1 MMMSS
6 KIFYRRSFA
15 GAPKIDH
22 FQFCVLSRLTRSRE
36 WKEKAPNNSKH
47 KYSIPSERAHTYSW
61 MICCRRARRNHIVNS
76 RVEAAERND
85 QRQMLLSTWKPSV
98 IIISWKPIFF
108 MLHWQRGDDRIIQFI
123 QCDYYILY
131 RCVVCNLCVLYPIA
145 SKTNSK
151 CRELNTLQCLRSF
164 LSACSSSCRHDSSI
178 LSSLLLLFLPSSLAH
193 SAKCVW
199 KCFIKLTQTISHLRP
214 ALWHGGGKW
223 QTWWNEKEKLIS
235 TAMVILMIVTYW
247 VVLPSVHFIPPNEH
261 RQHNHFFCQVSSS
274 PSVVFS
280 FL

>member
-1 MMMSS
+1 
-6 KIFYRRSFA
+6 
-15 GAPKIDH
+15 
-22 FQFCVLSRLTRSRE
+22 
-36 WKEKAPNNSKH
+36 
-47 KYSIPSERAHTYSW
+47 

-76 RVEAAERND
+76 RVEAAKRND

-131 RCVVCNLCVLYPIA
+131 RCVVCNLCVLNLP
-145 SKTNSK
+145 SSRKRTRNV
-151 CRELNTLQCLRSF
+151 ENWTLCNVCGLFCLLAHRHVGTTRLFSARCF
-164 LSACSSSCRHDSSI
+164 LF
-178 LSSLLLLFLPSSLAH
+178 FLPSSLAH

-214 ALWHGGGKW
+214 TLWYGGGKW

-247 VVLPSVHFIPPNEH
+247 EVPRRESILSLQTNVDSTTISSVKTHLLPLG
-261 RQHNHFFCQVSSS
+261 RFFSSLIIMLLLLS
-274 PSVVFS
+274 ST
-280 FL
+280 LLLNWEY